1 MVRRKNLLLFKFI
14 SKILKMI
21 AMKNKI
27 TLKTAQFLLII
38 SLFVGC
44 VKDGDFETPNV
55 DCTEPQLTATTT
67 IQQVKEM
74 YNFGSSKI
82 IETDIILE
90 GYVVSSDK
98 SGNIY
103 KSLSIQDKPENPT
116 SAIKISINQTNIY
129 TRYNVG
135 RKIYVKLKGLAVG
148 YSFGSVQIGV
158 AAGDGLEGIL
168 PSELDKYI
176 VRSCEVAELIP
187 KKVAIA
193 DLNKSMLEMLIEIE
207 NVQFKSGDLGK
218 SYGNADNTATV
229 NCVLQSVDN
238 SCIFLEEVI
247 LRNSGFASFKN
258 DLLPDGKGS
267 IVAIFSNYYDDFQL
281 YLRDTDDVKFIETR
295 CDESNSFLPTISLA
309 VVKEMYQ
316 GSMVEFGVS
325 NNYVVEGY
333 VISSDEHGSFEK
345 KLVIQDAVEN
355 ATAGIQI
362 LIGKTANFEQYNS
375 GDKVFVKLNKLY
387 MGKKDGVLTIGFPKG
402 TAIAEI
408 EESQIGDFIYNSG
421 ENLSIIPREI
431 LIAEALNPAFE
442 NTLVTVTNVQ
452 LVQNELGSA
461 FTYFSGINNGF
472 RTLETCN
479 EPTKLSVFT
488 NGKATFAN
496 ELFPQGKGN
505 ITGVLSNFLELR
517 TASDVQFSAAYEVCE
532 VFVPKIMI
540 TEVADPKNNVSSR
553 FVELYNAGETA
564 VNLTGWKLNKYLNG
578 ATTVSGSPLS
588 LAGIIIPP
596 GGFAIIAGS
605 EYKILFNNIPD
616 IEATYI
622 SGNGDDVYE
631 LIDNTGARMDIFGVI
646 GQDGNGTNWEYEDGR
661 ARRNLAISV
670 PNQVFTISEWTV
682 YSAVSNINITNPNSP
697 QNAPEGFNPRVR

>member
-1 MVRRKNLLLFKFI
+1 MKNNKKTLKIVQILLLI
-14 SKILKMI
+14 
-21 AMKNKI
+21 
-27 TLKTAQFLLII
+27 FL
-38 SLFVGC
+38 FAGC

-67 IQQVKEM
+67 IQQVKDM
-74 YNFGSSKI
+74 YKFGGGSI

-103 KSLSIQDKPENPT
+103 KSISIQDKPENPT
-116 SAIKISINQTNIY
+116 AAIKISINQTNIY

-158 AAGDGLEGIL
+158 ATGDGLEGIL
-168 PSELDKYI
+168 GSELDKYI
-176 VRSCEVAELIP
+176 VRSCEVAEIIP

-207 NVQFKSGDLGK
+207 NVQFKSSEIGQA
-218 SYGNADNTATV
+218 YGNADNTVTV
-229 NCVLQSVDN
+229 NRVLQSVDN
-238 SCIFLEEVI
+238 TCNFMDEVI

-258 DLLPDGKGS
+258 NMLPEGKGS
-267 IVAIFSNYYDDFQL
+267 VVAIFSNYYDDFQL
-281 YLRDTDDVKFIETR
+281 YLRDTDDVKLSETR
-295 CDESNSFLPTISLA
+295 CAATNSFLPTISLA
-309 VVKEMYQ
+309 AVKEMYLS
-316 GSMVEFGVS
+316 SMVEFGVS

-333 VISSDEHGSFEK
+333 IISSDENGSFEK

-355 ATAGIQI
+355 ATAGIQLLVESEI
-362 LIGKTANFEQYNS
+362 LFEQYNI

-402 TAIAEI
+402 TAITEIAEENI
-408 EESQIGDFIYNSG
+408 ADFIYNSG
-421 ENLSIIPREI
+421 ENFSIIPWEI
-431 LIAEALNPAFE
+431 SITEVLNPAFE
-442 NTLVTVTNVQ
+442 NTLVTVKNVQ
-452 LVQNELGSA
+452 LAQNELGSA

-479 EPTKLSVFT
+479 ESTKLSVFT

-505 ITGVLSNFLELR
+505 ITGVLSNVLELR
-517 TASDVQFSAAYEVCE
+517 TNLDVQFSETHEVCE

-540 TEVADPKNNVSSR
+540 TEVADPKNNVSAR

-578 ATTVSGSPLS
+578 ATTVSGSPLA
-588 LAGIIIPP
+588 LTGIVIPP
-596 GGFAIIAGS
+596 GGFAIIADS
-605 EYKILFNNIPD
+605 EYKTLFNNIPD
-616 IEATYI
+616 IETSYI

-631 LIDNTGARMDIFGVI
+631 LVNNTGARMDIFGII
-646 GQDGNGTNWEYEDGR
+646 GQDGSGTNWEYEDGR
-661 ARRNLAISV
+661 AMRNLTISA
-670 PNQVFTISEWTV
+670 PNPIFTISEWTV
-682 YSAVSNINITNPNSP
+682 FSAASNATITNPNSP

>member
-1 MVRRKNLLLFKFI
+1 
-14 SKILKMI
+14 
-21 AMKNKI
+21 MKNNKK
-27 TLKTAQFLLII
+27 TLKTVQFFLLIF
-38 SLFVGC
+38 LFTGC

-67 IQQVKEM
+67 IQQVKDM
-74 YNFGSSKI
+74 YKFGGGSI
-82 IETDIILE
+82 IETDIIME

-103 KSLSIQDKPENPT
+103 KSISIQDKPENPT
-116 SAIKISINQTNIY
+116 AAIKISINQTNIY

-158 AAGDGLEGIL
+158 ATGDGLAGIL
-168 PSELDKYI
+168 GSELDKYI
-176 VRSCEVAELIP
+176 VRSCEVAEIIP

-193 DLNKSMLEMLIEIE
+193 ELNKDLLEMLIEIE
-207 NVQFKSGDLGK
+207 NVQFKSSEIGQA
-218 SYGNADNTATV
+218 YGNADNTVTV
-229 NCVLQSVDN
+229 NRVLQSVDN
-238 SCIFLEEVI
+238 SCNFLDEVI

-258 DLLPDGKGS
+258 NMLPEGKGS
-267 IVAIFSNYYDDFQL
+267 VVAIFSNYYDDFQL
-281 YLRDTDDVKFIETR
+281 YLRDTDDVKLSETR
-295 CDESNSFLPTISLA
+295 CDATNSFLTTISLA
-309 VVKEMYQ
+309 AVKEMYL
-316 GSMVEFGVS
+316 SNMVEFGVS

-333 VISSDEHGSFEK
+333 IISSDENGSFEK

-355 ATAGIQI
+355 ATAGIQLLVDSEI
-362 LIGKTANFEQYNS
+362 LFEQYNI

-402 TAIAEI
+402 TAITEIAEENI
-408 EESQIGDFIYNSG
+408 ADFIYSSG
-421 ENLSIIPREI
+421 ENFSIIPREI
-431 LIAEALNPAFE
+431 LITEVLNPTFE
-442 NTLVTVTNVQ
+442 NTLVTVKNVQ
-452 LVQNELGSA
+452 LAQNELGSA

-479 EPTKLSVFT
+479 ESTKLSVFT

-505 ITGVLSNFLELR
+505 ITGVLSNVLELR
-517 TASDVQFSAAYEVCE
+517 TNLDVQFSETHEVCE

-540 TEVADPKNNVSSR
+540 TEVADPKNNVSAR

-578 ATTVSGSPLS
+578 ATTVSGSPLA
-588 LAGIIIPP
+588 LTGIVIPP
-596 GGFAIIAGS
+596 GGFAIIADS
-605 EYKILFNNIPD
+605 EYKTLFNNIPD
-616 IEATYI
+616 IETSYI

-631 LIDNTGARMDIFGVI
+631 LVNNTGARMDIFGII
-646 GQDGNGTNWEYEDGR
+646 GQDGSGTNWEYEDGR
-661 ARRNLAISV
+661 AMRNLTISA
-670 PNQVFTISEWTV
+670 PNPIFTISEWTV
-682 YSAVSNINITNPNSP
+682 FSAASNATITNPNSP

>member
-1 MVRRKNLLLFKFI
+1 
-14 SKILKMI
+14 
-21 AMKNKI
+21 MKNNK
-27 TLKTAQFLLII
+27 TMLKTALSLLLIF
-38 SLFVGC
+38 LFAGC

-74 YNFGSSKI
+74 YKFGGGSI
-82 IETDIILE
+82 IETDIIME

-103 KSLSIQDKPENPT
+103 KSISIQDKPENPT
-116 SAIKISINQTNIY
+116 AAIKISINQTNIY

-158 AAGDGLEGIL
+158 ATGDGLEGIL
-168 PSELDKYI
+168 GSELDKYI
-176 VRSCEVAELIP
+176 VRSCEVAEIIP

-193 DLNKSMLEMLIEIE
+193 DLNKAMLEMLIEIE
-207 NVQFKSGDLGK
+207 NVQFKSSEIGQA
-218 SYGNADNTATV
+218 YGNADNTVTV
-229 NCVLQSVDN
+229 NRVLENIDN
-238 SCIFLEEVI
+238 SCNFMDEVI

-258 DLLPDGKGS
+258 NMLPEGKGS

-281 YLRDTDDVKFIETR
+281 YLRDTDDVKLSESR
-295 CDESNSFLPTISLA
+295 CDAANSFLPTISLTE
-309 VVKEMYQ
+309 VSEMYQ

-325 NNYVVEGY
+325 NDYVVEGY

-355 ATAGIQI
+355 ATAGIQLLVDSEI
-362 LIGKTANFEQYNS
+362 LFEQYNI

-387 MGKKDGVLTIGFPKG
+387 MAKKDGILTIGFPKG
-402 TAIAEI
+402 TALTEI
-408 EESQIGDFIYNSG
+408 SATQIGDFIYSSG
-421 ENLSIIPREI
+421 ENFSIIPKEI
-431 LIAEALNPAFE
+431 LITETLNPAFE
-442 NTLVTVTNVQ
+442 NTLVTVKNVQ
-452 LVQNELGSA
+452 LTQKELGSA
-461 FTYFSGINNGF
+461 FSYFSGTNNGF

-479 EPTKLSVFT
+479 ESTKLSVFT

-505 ITGVLSNFLELR
+505 ITGVLSNVLELR
-517 TASDVQFSAAYEVCE
+517 TDLDVQFSETYAACE

-540 TEVADPKNNVSSR
+540 TEVADPKNNVSAR
-553 FVELYNAGETA
+553 FVELYNAGNGE

-578 ATTVSGSPLS
+578 STTVSGTPLA
-588 LAGIIIPP
+588 LTGIVIPP
-596 GGFAIIAGS
+596 GEFAIIAGS
-605 EYKILFNNIPD
+605 DYKILFDDIPD
-616 IEATYI
+616 IETTYI

-631 LIDNTGARMDIFGVI
+631 LVDNTGTRIDILGVV
-646 GQDGNGTNWEYEDGR
+646 GQDGNGTNWEYLDGR
-661 ARRNLAISV
+661 AVRKVSISS
-670 PNQVFTISEWTV
+670 PNPIFTVSEWAI
-682 YSAVSNINITNPNSP
+682 YSAASNANITNPNSP
-697 QNAPEGFNPRVR
+697 QNAPDGFNPRVR

>member
-1 MVRRKNLLLFKFI
+1 MKNNKKTLKIVQILLLI
-14 SKILKMI
+14 
-21 AMKNKI
+21 
-27 TLKTAQFLLII
+27 FL
-38 SLFVGC
+38 FAGC

-67 IQQVKEM
+67 IQQVKDM
-74 YNFGSSKI
+74 YKFGGGSI

-103 KSLSIQDKPENPT
+103 KSISIQDKPENPT
-116 SAIKISINQTNIY
+116 AAIKISINQTNIY

-158 AAGDGLEGIL
+158 ATGDGLEGIL
-168 PSELDKYI
+168 GSELDKYI
-176 VRSCEVAELIP
+176 VRSCEVAEIIP

-207 NVQFKSGDLGK
+207 NVQFKSSEIGQA
-218 SYGNADNTATV
+218 YGNADNTVTV
-229 NCVLQSVDN
+229 NRVLQSVDN
-238 SCIFLEEVI
+238 TCNFMDEVI

-258 DLLPDGKGS
+258 NMLPEGKGS
-267 IVAIFSNYYDDFQL
+267 VVAIFSNYYDDFQL
-281 YLRDTDDVKFIETR
+281 YLRDTDDVKLSETR
-295 CDESNSFLPTISLA
+295 CAATNSFLPTISLA
-309 VVKEMYQ
+309 AVKEMYLS
-316 GSMVEFGVS
+316 SMVEFGVS

-333 VISSDEHGSFEK
+333 IISSDENGSFEK

-355 ATAGIQI
+355 ATAGIQLLVDSEI
-362 LIGKTANFEQYNS
+362 LFEQYNI

-402 TAIAEI
+402 TAITEIAEENI
-408 EESQIGDFIYNSG
+408 ADFIYNSG
-421 ENLSIIPREI
+421 ENFSIIPWEI
-431 LIAEALNPAFE
+431 SITEVLNPAFE
-442 NTLVTVTNVQ
+442 NTLVTVKNVQ
-452 LVQNELGSA
+452 LAQNELGSA

-479 EPTKLSVFT
+479 ESTKLSVFT

-505 ITGVLSNFLELR
+505 ITGVLSNVLELR
-517 TASDVQFSAAYEVCE
+517 TNLDVQFSETHEVCE

-540 TEVADPKNNVSSR
+540 TEVADPKNNVSAR

-578 ATTVSGSPLS
+578 ATTVSGSPLA
-588 LAGIIIPP
+588 LTGIVIPP
-596 GGFAIIAGS
+596 GGFAIIADS
-605 EYKILFNNIPD
+605 EYKTLFNNIPD
-616 IEATYI
+616 IETSYI

-631 LIDNTGARMDIFGVI
+631 LVNNTGARMDIFGII
-646 GQDGNGTNWEYEDGR
+646 GQDGSGTNWEYEDGR
-661 ARRNLAISV
+661 AMRNLTISA
-670 PNQVFTISEWTV
+670 PNPIFTISEWTV
-682 YSAVSNINITNPNSP
+682 FSAASNATITNPNSP